1 MKNFCL
7 CALAA
12 GALILAAS
20 CTKNELIPTPVTQD
34 TEPCMVTFSAVD
46 EATKAT
52 TGTDDAKINNLQVFV
67 FLGDNLDVY
76 GSASASSVSIQCTPG
91 TRNIVIIANG
101 PDLHTVTT
109 KTALLATTSLMS
121 NSSVTSMEMIGSK
134 TETLSASNK
143 TISIPVSRL
152 GARVVVSSIKKN
164 FSSAA
169 LQALTFKV
177 KRIYLVNV
185 AGDCKYGGG
194 SYTPT
199 VWYNKMKHDAEQ
211 SAMTLDSPDAT
222 VSNTTKYTTV
232 HTFYAWPNPTSTDS
246 ESTTWSARHTRLV
259 IETQLGNDTFYYPI
273 SLPALES
280 NKSYNIAEVN
290 ITRPGSSSP
299 DVPVSFLDCSF
310 SVTVT
315 GWTNVALT
323 EGTTI

>member
-1 MKNFCL
+1 MKNFSL

-12 GALILAAS
+12 GALLFAAS
-20 CTKNELIPTPVTQD
+20 CNKIESAPAPAPQD
-34 TEPCMVTFSAVD
+34 TQPCTVTFSVYDA
-46 EATKAT
+46 ATKAT
-52 TGTDDAKINNLQVFV
+52 TTNDAKVNSLQVFV

-76 GSASASSVSIQCTPG
+76 GSSATSSVSLECTPG
-91 TRNIVIIANG
+91 SRNIVVIANG

-109 KTALLATTSLMS
+109 KTALLATTSLMA
-121 NSSVTSMEMIGSK
+121 NSSVTSMEMVGTK
-134 TETLSASNK
+134 TVTLSAANK
-143 TISIPVSRL
+143 TVSVPVSRL

-199 VWYNKMKHDAEQ
+199 VWFNRMKHDAEQ

-222 VSNTTKYTTV
+222 VSAGTKYSTV
-232 HTFYAWPNPTSTDS
+232 HTFYAWPNPTSADS
-246 ESTTWSARHTRLV
+246 EATTWSARHTRLV
-259 IETQLGNDTFYYPI
+259 IEAQLGSDTFYYPI
-273 SLPALES
+273 TLPALES
-280 NKSYNIAEVN
+280 NKSYNIDEVS